1 MTSQEETEDTSE
13 FGWLVDVPLFI
24 DEERIERL
32 YDVAVKD
39 VFNPYRRDPVEAEN
53 EDESSTETD
62 LDATAG
68 GKMGLNSLLSQVVK
82 GELDAEVGLHHH
94 REENERERTLYEL
107 SNTPQRRLVQ
117 IVLEYYRSDSK
128 HRSDENGSG
137 EEQNEIGD
145 HFHIVRDRSDVDWDD
160 LIDRGIQTP
169 RDLVVLVLPGAP
181 EIYDDESLPGPET
194 LLVPTAAEFEEG
206 TVEPIYKGVTRSR
219 EMPPR
224 YPQRELTWS
233 ELGSHYDDDDM
244 DEYEPGEKVGDDVR
258 SARKK
263 YWSWFADN
271 FDPKQTTR
279 EIEEA
284 AEKHGDI
291 RWIDF
296 RLPIDDEGRTM
307 HLHLQGREQYSTG
320 TFAYNLV
327 KRGYKHGLVI
337 VGTVISE
344 PDIDVLAVYER

>member
-1 MTSQEETEDTSE
+1 MTSDEDQGDTAE

-39 VFNPYRRDPVEAEN
+39 VFNPHRRDPIEKE
-53 EDESSTETD
+53 EEKQSRKDTD
-62 LDATAG
+62 VDATAG
-68 GKMGLNSLLSQVVK
+68 GKVGLDSLLSTIVK
-82 GELDAEVGLHHH
+82 GELNAELGLQQH
-94 REENERERTLYEL
+94 REDEERERTHYEL
-107 SNTPQRRLVQ
+107 SDTPQRRLAQ
-117 IVLEYYRSDSK
+117 IVLEYYRSD
-128 HRSDENGSG
+128 REQREDENGASEG
-137 EEQNEIGD
+137 GNEIGD
-145 HFHIVRDRSDVDWDD
+145 YFHIVRDRADVDWDE
-160 LIDRGIQTP
+160 LIDRGLQSP

-181 EIYDDESLPGPET
+181 EIYGDDSISSPET
-194 LLVPTAAEFEEG
+194 ILVPTAAEFEEG

-233 ELGSHYDDDDM
+233 ELGSHYEGL
-244 DEYEPGEKVGDDVR
+244 DEYESGKEIGDDVR
-258 SARKK
+258 VARRR
-263 YWSWFADN
+263 YWKWFSDN

-296 RLPIDDEGRTM
+296 RLPIDEEGRTM
-307 HLHLQGREQYSTG
+307 HLHLQGREKYSTG
-320 TFAYNLV
+320 TFAYNFV

>member
-1 MTSQEETEDTSE
+1 MTSAEETENTAE

-39 VFNPYRRDPVEAEN
+39 VFNPHRKDPIEE
-53 EDESSTETD
+53 EKEERSQTETD
-62 LDATAG
+62 VDATAG
-68 GKMGLNSLLSQVVK
+68 GKVGLNSLLSQIVQ
-82 GELDAEVGLHHH
+82 GELDAELGLSHH
-94 REENERERTLYEL
+94 REREEREQTHYEL
-107 SNTPQRRLVQ
+107 SDTPQRRLAQ
-117 IVLEYYRSDSK
+117 IVLEYYRSD
-128 HRSDENGSG
+128 REQREAENGSSDDL
-137 EEQNEIGD
+137 NEIGD
-145 HFHIVRDRSDVDWDD
+145 YFHIVRDRSTVNWDE
-160 LIDRGIQTP
+160 LIDRGLQSP
-169 RDLVVLVLPGAP
+169 RDLVVLVLPGTK
-181 EIYDDESLPGPET
+181 EIYGDESLPGPET

-206 TVEPIYKGVTRSR
+206 TVEPIYKGITRSR

-233 ELGSHYDDDDM
+233 QLGSHYEEELDGF
-244 DEYEPGEKVGDDVR
+244 ESGEKVGNDVR
-258 SARKK
+258 SARRV
-263 YWSWFADN
+263 YWKWFADN
-271 FDPKQTTR
+271 FDAKQTTR

-296 RLPIDDEGRTM
+296 RLPIDEEGRTM

-320 TFAYNLV
+320 TFAYNFV
-327 KRGYKHGLVI
+327 KRGFKHGLVI

>member
-1 MTSQEETEDTSE
+1 MTSGEETEATAE

-39 VFNPYRRDPVEAEN
+39 VFKPHRKDPFEAE
-53 EDESSTETD
+53 EEEESWSETD

-68 GKMGLNSLLSQVVK
+68 GKVGLDSLLSKVVQ
-82 GELDAEVGLHHH
+82 GEVDAELGLHHH
-94 REENERERTLYEL
+94 REGGERERTQYEL
-107 SNTPQRRLVQ
+107 SDTPQRRLAQ
-117 IVLEYYRSDSK
+117 IVLEYYRSDPK
-128 HRSDENGSG
+128 HRGDENGSA
-137 EEQNEIGD
+137 EDRNEIGN
-145 HFHIVRDRSDVDWDD
+145 HFHIVRDRSDVNWDD
-160 LIDRGIQTP
+160 LIDRGIQSP

-181 EIYDDESLPGPET
+181 EIYGDEALNGPMT
-194 LLVPTAAEFEEG
+194 LLFPTAAEFEEG
-206 TVEPIYKGVTRSR
+206 TVEPIYDGISRSR
-219 EMPPR
+219 EIPPR

-233 ELGSHYDDDDM
+233 QLGSHYDGLE
-244 DEYEPGEKVGDDVR
+244 EYESGEKVGDDVR
-258 SARKK
+258 NARRK
-263 YWSWFADN
+263 YWQWFANN

-284 AEKHGDI
+284 AEERGDI

-320 TFAYNLV
+320 TFAYNFV